1 MRDAHFK
8 CARYT
13 HRFCLDNK
21 KPVVMHVC
29 AVRVEKKNHITNKYI
44 IFNKINNDRAYI
56 EFICVKKKIYEKGS
70 RIWNLYTHIFIASHY
85 WNNAGT
91 PSLMRWRQS
100 MRAQNLPLKETVR
113 LRVPTNRLAH
123 AVQKIAAYSFISKY
137 ATISRLF
144 LFLRRVHLIYIR
156 NIYCCTHAYFLL
168 TLIVN
173 KIL

>member
-1 MRDAHFK
+1 MKSIYAHFYCFPLLKQRGHAFLNALTPKHACAK
-8 CARYT
+8 CTFERNRA
-13 HRFCLDNK
+13 LASPS
-21 KPVVMHVC
+21 KPFV
-29 AVRVEKKNHITNKYI
+29 
-44 IFNKINNDRAYI
+44 
-56 EFICVKKKIYEKGS
+56 
-70 RIWNLYTHIFIASHY
+70 
-85 WNNAGT
+85 
-91 PSLMRWRQS
+91 
-100 MRAQNLPLKETVR
+100 
-113 LRVPTNRLAH
+113 AH

>member
-56 EFICVKKKIYEKGS
+56 EFICVKKKIYEKKDQG
-70 RIWNLYTHIFIASHY
+70 YEIFIR
-85 WNNAGT
+85 T
-91 PSLMRWRQS
+91 
-100 MRAQNLPLKETVR
+100 
-113 LRVPTNRLAH
+113 
-123 AVQKIAAYSFISKY
+123 
-137 ATISRLF
+137 
-144 LFLRRVHLIYIR
+144 
-156 NIYCCTHAYFLL
+156 FLL
-168 TLIVN
+168 LPTIKATRARLP
-173 KIL
+173 